1 MDRYSYE
8 GATRSVRSWPQDRLV
23 MGNGYWIF
31 DARAGH
37 SPEQAIAETADRLVA
52 EKIVAALNAAE
63 ARA

>member
-8 GATRSVRSWPQDRLV
+8 SFTREIGIWPAGCTVRTDGYLV
-23 MGNGYWIF
+23 F